1 MTNDDP
7 LQPGARRPRARR
19 ILLFIGVAVV
29 AVAAGAALLVASD
42 ERPAAPAPAVEAAPR
57 AVTVEVA
64 ALRRL
69 DESVPVTG
77 TLVARDEIAI
87 GTAVDGQR
95 IAEVLVEEGDRVA
108 AGQVLLRLETDILE
122 AQRRDAESRV
132 ARARSAAAQQEAM
145 LSDAEAKFRRADQL
159 VASNALSREEH
170 GARRVAFLAAGH
182 ALRAAEAE
190 LAQAEAQRVEAQ
202 SRLERAV
209 IRAPADGIVSERL
222 ARIGAMA
229 GTEPLVRLIRGGE
242 VELEAEVPEADLP
255 RIAAGQTARIRATGL
270 DRAVDG
276 HVRLVA
282 PKVDRQTRLGIARI
296 ALPPDPDLRPGIF
309 ARGAVLVGARE
320 VLMVGEGAVTHGTHD
335 GGAFVFVVGADGRAV
350 RRAVETGAR
359 QDGRVEIR
367 SGLAAG
373 DRVVAAAGAFVR
385 DGERVAPLPPGTAE
399 ARR

>member
-1 MTNDDP
+1 MTNESP
-7 LQPGARRPRARR
+7 SQPGARRPRARR
-19 ILLFIGVAVV
+19 ILLFLGVAVV
-29 AVAAGAALLVASD
+29 AVAAGAALLDASD
-42 ERPAAPAPAVEAAPR
+42 EGPAPMPATEAAPR
-57 AVTVEVA
+57 TVTTEIA

-69 DESVPVTG
+69 DVIVPVTG

-122 AQRRDAESRV
+122 AQRRDAEGRV

-145 LSDAEAKFRRADQL
+145 LSDAEAKARRAEQL
-159 VASNALSREEH
+159 VAANAMSREEL
-170 GARRVAFLAAGH
+170 GGRRTAFLAAQH
-182 ALRAAEAE
+182 ALSAAEAE
-190 LAQAEAQRVEAQ
+190 LAQAEAQLVEAQ

-209 IRAPADGIVSERL
+209 IRAPAGGIVSERL

-229 GTEPLVRLIRGGE
+229 GSEPLVRLIRGGE

-255 RIAAGQTARIRATGL
+255 RIAAGQTVRVLTAGL
-270 DRAVDG
+270 DRTVDG

-282 PKVDRQTRLGIARI
+282 PKVDRQTRLGVARI
-296 ALPPDPDLRPGIF
+296 ALPPGPDLRPGIF
-309 ARGAVLVGARE
+309 ARGLVLVGERE
-320 VLMVGEGAVTHGTHD
+320 VLTVGEGVVTHGTHD
-335 GGAFVFVVGADGRAV
+335 GGAAVFVVGADDRAV
-350 RRAVETGAR
+350 RRAVQTGAR

-373 DRVVAAAGAFVR
+373 DRVVAAAGAFIR
-385 DGERVAPLPPGTAE
+385 DGERVAPLPPGAAE

>member
-1 MTNDDP
+1 MTNDSP

-19 ILLFIGVAVV
+19 ILLFLGVAVV
-29 AVAAGAALLVASD
+29 ALAAGAALLDASD
-42 ERPAAPAPAVEAAPR
+42 EQPAVPPPATEAAPR

-69 DESVPVTG
+69 DTGVAVTG

-95 IAEVLVEEGDRVA
+95 IAEVLVEEGDRVV

-122 AQRRDAESRV
+122 AQRRDNESRV

-145 LSDAEAKFRRADQL
+145 LADAEAKARRAEQL
-159 VASNALSREEH
+159 IAANAMSREEL
-170 GARRVAFLAAGH
+170 GARRTAFLAAQH
-182 ALRAAEAE
+182 ALSVTQAE
-190 LAQAEAQRVEAQ
+190 LAQAEAQLVEAQ

-222 ARIGAMA
+222 GRIGAMA
-229 GTEPLVRLIRGGE
+229 GSEPLVRLISGGE

-255 RIAAGQTARIRATGL
+255 RIAAGQPVQVRAAGL
-270 DRAVDG
+270 ERAVDG

-309 ARGAVLVGARE
+309 ARGVVRVGERE
-320 VLMVGEGAVTHGTHD
+320 VLAVGEGAVTHGTHD
-335 GGAFVFVVGADGRAV
+335 GAPVVFVLGADDRVAK
-350 RRAVETGAR
+350 RAVETGAR

-373 DRVVAAAGAFVR
+373 DRVVAAAGAFLR
-385 DGERVAPLPPGTAE
+385 DGERVAPLPPGITDAQ
-399 ARR
+399 R